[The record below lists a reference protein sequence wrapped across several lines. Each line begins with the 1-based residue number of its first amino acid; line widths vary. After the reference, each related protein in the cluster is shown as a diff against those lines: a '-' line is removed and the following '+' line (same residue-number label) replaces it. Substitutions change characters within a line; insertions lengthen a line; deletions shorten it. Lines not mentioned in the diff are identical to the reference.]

1 MRPLFLYNPCTK
13 SQGKRYVL
21 GKEQDK
27 GTYILLISLKKN
39 QKIKPGKLPE
49 VDYKRGTYLYVG
61 RARNGLR
68 ARLNRHMRSQK
79 KLFWHIDY
87 LLQKS
92 EISAIWIR
100 QNYFAECHTADMIRN
115 FLPVTAQ
122 VIHGFGSSDCRCGG
136 HLFYFP
142 HGAGRLRSLQNK
154 IGFAKV
160 EINGNNL

>member
-1 MRPLFLYNPCTK
+1 M
-13 SQGKRYVL
+13 L

-27 GTYILLISLKKN
+27 GTYILLISLKKAQN
-39 QKIKPGKLPE
+39 IKPGKLPE
-49 VDYKRGTYLYVG
+49 VYYKKGTYLYVG
-61 RARNGLR
+61 RARTGLR
-68 ARLNRHMRSQK
+68 ARLSRHIQSQK

-92 EISAIWIR
+92 EIAAIWIR

-115 FLPVTAQ
+115 FLPETAQ
-122 VIHGFGSSDCRCGG
+122 VIRGFGSSDCRCLG
-136 HLFYFP
+136 HLFYLP
-142 HGAGRLRSLQNK
+142 PGTGGLRSLQNK